1 MSRYGWLCLSLLL
14 PLLAAAAPPGTLG
27 YQARLADGSG
37 QPITGT
43 RNITFRLYSQ
53 PSGGVALWT
62 ETLNNVQ
69 VDGGN
74 LAVQLGASVPLPDGI
89 FGSQLYLGVQLQ
101 GDSEMAPR
109 PPLSAAPYAKRAA
122 ALYRNRIEVPA
133 DGTPSENGAAL
144 LAVFASL
151 PAATQSQPVVV
162 QLDAGEFN
170 LVTGRITVPSFVI
183 LSGQGSGSRLFN
195 NGSGQTILRSSVAD
209 GAVVL
214 LRDSASVRQLTVI
227 NSASA
232 PVEQLPPVS
241 AIAAYAGTDPLAP
254 VTGIHLDEVEAI
266 ANTPSPSG
274 ATAGAYLCVT
284 GGRIEGTRMRGFGG
298 ITTHGLRASCPA
310 GDGLFIEQLQ
320 LEAESLNGTNVR
332 GAELA
337 TGGPWQDLLVVIDN
351 VSASNVSVVGILI
364 NDNNADSGA
373 SLVDAK
379 VYIQGNGV
387 ENNSAGS
394 TAGIW
399 VQGAD
404 VAIIRPTVSIENLRY
419 NGRGIR
425 ITALGTDD
433 DYAPITDAHVNLQVG
448 LTGGGVGSA
457 FGVLFEG
464 AGQQIAGAMVRVSC
478 TGNAPCFGVVAGAAT
493 DGSVQPKVP
502 SLSGLDV
509 EVVST
514 GTTAQAGRFQ
524 EPVDVANSRFAA
536 SNGTGQARALTL
548 SDLNNVAS
556 GRVHNLS
563 NVRLESDTGCAVAY
577 NTAAGETLS
586 LRLTSSSLTGIFCFG
601 QNLGSSTLRCAG
613 NTRRN
618 GDGTVDFLS
627 NLCP

>member
-1 MSRYGWLCLSLLL
+1 MLWRLLIIALLL
-14 PLLAAAAPPGTLG
+14 PALATAAPPNTLG
-27 YQARLADGSG
+27 YQARLADASG

-53 PSGGVALWT
+53 PSSGTALWT
-62 ETLNNVQ
+62 ETLGNVQ

-74 LAVQLGASVPLPDGI
+74 LAVQLGATVPLPDSI
-89 FGSQLYLGVQLQ
+89 FGTQLYLGVQLQ

-133 DGTPSENGAAL
+133 DGTPGENGTAL

-162 QLDAGEFN
+162 QLDAGEFA
-170 LVTGRITVPSFVI
+170 LGTGRITVPSFVT
-183 LSGQGSGSRLFN
+183 LSGQGSGSRLSN
-195 NGSGQTILRSSVAD
+195 TGSGQTVVRSSVAD

-214 LRDSASVRQLTVI
+214 LRDNANVRQLTVI
-227 NSASA
+227 NTASA

-254 VTGIHLDEVEAI
+254 VTGVHLHEVEAI
-266 ANTPSPSG
+266 ANSASPTG
-274 ATAGAYLCVT
+274 AIAGAYLCMA
-284 GGRIEGTRMRGFGG
+284 GGRIEKSRMAGFGG
-298 ITTHGLRASCPA
+298 LTTHGLRAGCPA
-310 GDGLFIEQLQ
+310 GEGLFIDDLLVQ
-320 LEAESLNGTNVR
+320 AETSNGTTIR

-337 TGGPWQDLLVVIDN
+337 TGGPWQDLFAIIDN
-351 VSASNVSVVGILI
+351 VSASNVSVIGVLVT
-364 NDNNADSGA
+364 DNNADAGA
-373 SLVDAK
+373 ILADAK
-379 VYIQGNGV
+379 VSIQGNDV

-394 TAGIW
+394 VNGIW

-404 VAIIRPTVSIENLRY
+404 VFLLRPTVSIENLLY

-425 ITALGTDD
+425 ITALGSDD
-433 DYAPITDAHVNLQVG
+433 DYAPIQDAHVYVEGG
-448 LTGGGVGSA
+448 LTTGGVGSA
-457 FGVLFEG
+457 IGILSEG
-464 AGQQIAGAMVRVSC
+464 AGQHITGAMVRVSC
-478 TGNAPCFGVVAGAAT
+478 TGNAPCFGVSSGPAS
-493 DGSVQPKVP
+493 DGTTQPRIP

-509 EVVST
+509 EVLST
-514 GTTAQAGRFQ
+514 GNSARAGQFQ
-524 EPVDVANSRFAA
+524 EPVDAANSRFAA
-536 SNGTGQARALTL
+536 SNGTGQARALVL
-548 SDLNNVAS
+548 SDLNNAS
-556 GRVHNLS
+556 NGRVYNLS
-563 NVRLESDTGCAVAY
+563 NLRLESDTGCAVAY

-618 GDGTVDFLS
+618 LDGTVDFLT